1 MRLKILEVQGYKSF
15 ANKVEFLFD
24 GGITAI
30 VGPNGSGKSNVADA
44 IRWVLGEQSYT
55 NLRGKKTEDMIFSGS
70 DGRARLGLASV
81 TLVLDNTDKWLPL
94 DFSEVTISR
103 RAYRSGENEY
113 FLNGS
118 RVRLKDVSEL
128 LAKSGLSRQTY
139 TVIGQGTIDRVLSL
153 HAEERRKLFE
163 EAAGITFHRQK
174 RAETLARLEATRANL
189 LRINDIVKEIEPRM
203 QHREKQAQRA
213 EEYNRI
219 MTHLDGL
226 LRVWYGYR
234 WGQGQQGLREAKAR
248 LRESEATLKNQ
259 REQFETLE
267 HELGGLRAQQT
278 ELRTSLSGWYAEN
291 NRLRS
296 QAEVIQRELAVSEE
310 RARQH
315 AAQREE
321 ILAEL
326 RPLNEQLEQHLR
338 QIREAETELQ
348 SIKLDLQQAEKSL
361 HAVQQQLNQHQAQR
375 QNLLNRQTTA
385 EKQVRHLSTALTE
398 RQTRLAQ
405 FEERRAALLAERNA
419 CEQEISRLTQEQQQL
434 QATQAQLSAEV
445 AQIEA
450 DLSLLETQ
458 QTQQRDRLSQLDGLA
473 EQLKSQMAAVQR
485 QEDGLKARQ
494 DVLGKLRSEM
504 SGYFEGVRAVL
515 QSEAGLT
522 GLIGPVSQVIQAPP
536 DLEIAIE
543 AALGGRLQDVVAN
556 TFADAE
562 KAIAYLKQNRA
573 GRATFLPLDTI
584 RPGPTLNPPNTPGV
598 LGLASQLVKVEPHL
612 RLIAELTLNRT
623 LVVEDL
629 PAARRAFAAMQ
640 GGFQIVTREGEL
652 MRSGGAVTGG
662 QDKRQKGQEGTFL
675 AREREWREL
684 PAQLAELSRAY
695 ESLSSQLADA
705 HEQAGKVKKGL
716 QALIEEQRQ
725 KMAGRQAGQAKA
737 DQSARALEQVTRNI
751 GWQRELQAKA
761 EAELSRLTQRQAD
774 TQAEIARLEQ
784 ERQAAESTVRDLA
797 AKAET
802 LSAETLLAE
811 LSQVRM
817 QVATVQGQHQNQ
829 QALLSGLQAARQ
841 GLTRQI
847 ESKQARAQAL
857 AAERESLQQQQE
869 VLRAKGQEF
878 SAHLGQFTGQIEAAE
893 KQVAEL
899 AARQAKLEQSETHQR
914 QRLQRLEAE
923 HNRVALE
930 AARRQDELDNL
941 QRQIQADLGLVSL
954 EMAEEQVGQP
964 VLPIRPLV
972 SELPVVE
979 ELLPGVEED
988 VIRLKVQLRRL
999 GNINLEAPREYAE
1012 LRERYEFLTGQMAD
1026 LEAAAADLKEV
1037 IRKLDEAMQESFT
1050 TTFKQVAKEFQRYF
1064 KALFGGGEAQLLLT
1078 DPDNLIDTGVDIAAR
1093 PPGKR
1098 LQSLALLSGGE
1109 RSLTAQAL
1117 IFALLKI
1124 SPTPFVIFDEV
1135 DAMLDEANVSRFR
1148 DALTALARDIQ
1159 FIVITHNRK
1168 TIEAANT
1175 IYGISMGDDSV
1186 SQAYSLK
1193 IDEWVK
1199 P

>member
-1 MRLKILEVQGYKSF
+1 M
-15 ANKVEFLFD
+15 
-24 GGITAI
+24 
-30 VGPNGSGKSNVADA
+30 
-44 IRWVLGEQSYT
+44 
-55 NLRGKKTEDMIFSGS
+55 
-70 DGRARLGLASV
+70 
-81 TLVLDNTDKWLPL
+81 
-94 DFSEVTISR
+94 
-103 RAYRSGENEY
+103 
-113 FLNGS
+113 
-118 RVRLKDVSEL
+118 
-128 LAKSGLSRQTY
+128 
-139 TVIGQGTIDRVLSL
+139 
-153 HAEERRKLFE
+153 
-163 EAAGITFHRQK
+163 
-174 RAETLARLEATRANL
+174 
-189 LRINDIVKEIEPRM
+189 
-203 QHREKQAQRA
+203 
-213 EEYNRI
+213 
-219 MTHLDGL
+219 
-226 LRVWYGYR
+226 
-234 WGQGQQGLREAKAR
+234 
-248 LRESEATLKNQ
+248 
-259 REQFETLE
+259 
-267 HELGGLRAQQT
+267 
-278 ELRTSLSGWYAEN
+278 
-291 NRLRS
+291 
-296 QAEVIQRELAVSEE
+296 
-310 RARQH
+310 
-315 AAQREE
+315 
-321 ILAEL
+321 
-326 RPLNEQLEQHLR
+326 
-338 QIREAETELQ
+338 
-348 SIKLDLQQAEKSL
+348 
-361 HAVQQQLNQHQAQR
+361 QQQLNQHQAQR
-375 QNLLNRQTTA
+375 QNLLNRQTAA
-385 EKQVRHLSTALTE
+385 EKQVRQLSTALTE

-405 FEERRAALLAERNA
+405 FEERRATLLAEREN
-419 CEQEISRLTQEQQQL
+419 CEKEISRLTQDQQQF
-434 QATQAQLSAEV
+434 QAKQAQLMAE
-445 AQIEA
+445 ITKTEA
-450 DLSLLETQ
+450 DITLLETQ
-458 QTQQRDRLSQLDGLA
+458 QAQLRDRLSQLDGSA
-473 EQLKSQMAAVQR
+473 EQLKSQIAALQR
-485 QEDGLKARQ
+485 QEDVLRTRQ
-494 DVLGKLRSEM
+494 DVLGKLRSDM

-515 QSEAGLT
+515 QPDARLN
-522 GLIGPVSQVIQAPP
+522 GLIGPISQVIQAPP
-536 DLEIAIE
+536 DLEVALE
-543 AALGGRLQDVVAN
+543 AALGGRLQDVVVN
-556 TFADAE
+556 SFADAE
-562 KAIAYLKQNRA
+562 NAIAYLKQNRA

-584 RPGPTLNPPNTPGV
+584 RPGPAIEAPNTPGV
-598 LGLASQLVKVEPHL
+598 LGLASELVTVEPRL
-612 RLIAELTLNRT
+612 RPIAELTLNRT

-629 PAARRAFAAMQ
+629 PAARRAFAAIQ

-695 ESLSSQLADA
+695 DALSQELGAT
-705 HEQAGKVKKGL
+705 HEQAGSVKKQLQGL
-716 QALIEEQRQ
+716 VEEQRQ
-725 KMAGRQAGQAKA
+725 KTAKRQEWQAKV
-737 DQSARALEQVTRNI
+737 DQSVRSLEQVTRNI
-751 GWQRELQAKA
+751 GWQRDLQSKA
-761 EAELSRLTQRQAD
+761 ETELNRLAQRQTDA
-774 TQAEIARLEQ
+774 QAEMVRLEQ
-784 ERQAAESTVRDLA
+784 ERQAAESTARQLA
-797 AKAET
+797 TEAET

-811 LSQVRM
+811 LSQARM
-817 QVATVQGQHQNQ
+817 TVATVQGQQKNQ
-829 QALLSGLQAARQ
+829 QALRASLQAARQ

-857 AAERESLQQQQE
+857 AAEREALLQQQE

-878 SAHLGQFTGQIEAAE
+878 SAHLGQFTGQIEATE

-899 AARQAKLEQSETHQR
+899 AARQAKLEQTETHQR

-923 HNRVALE
+923 HHRVALE

-954 EMAEEQVGQP
+954 EMADEQVGQP

-1050 TTFKQVAKEFQRYF
+1050 ATFKQVAREFQRYF

-1193 IDEWVK
+1193 IDEWVGDEA
-1199 P
+1199 